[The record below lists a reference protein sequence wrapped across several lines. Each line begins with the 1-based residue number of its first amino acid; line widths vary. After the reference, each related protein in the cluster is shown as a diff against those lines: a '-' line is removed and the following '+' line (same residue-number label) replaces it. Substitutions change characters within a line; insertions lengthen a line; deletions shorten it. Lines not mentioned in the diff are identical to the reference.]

1 MGFFNFQGQSN
12 LALKIQNRMVVVGD
26 GFEPSKA

>member
-1 MGFFNFQGQSN
+1 ME
-12 LALKIQNRMVVVGD
+12 GD